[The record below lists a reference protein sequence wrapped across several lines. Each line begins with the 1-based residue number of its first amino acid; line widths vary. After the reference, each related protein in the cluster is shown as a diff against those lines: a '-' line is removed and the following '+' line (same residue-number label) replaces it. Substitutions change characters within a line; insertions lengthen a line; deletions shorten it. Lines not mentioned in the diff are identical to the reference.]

1 MAITIKA
8 YNRAV
13 EPNTIQGQVQTS
25 SNPTAY
31 GENTNGSQAIIA
43 GLGEAQKQLQGYVDD
58 QINLSVIDAKNQY
71 EAGMNDLLNN
81 PKTGLLNQQ
90 DMNALD
96 VVQKY
101 QEGESKL
108 RNEVLAG
115 LPNYKKA
122 QDTFLNMANEVNNR
136 NTGQMMKYQYAKD
149 MEHREL
155 TWNTFVD
162 NETDNLVQ
170 TNNAE
175 GLFTGFNRI
184 TATAYAL
191 YSNIYGKDKIDVM
204 IKERNTEMAN
214 NVLNNLVASSNASDY
229 DKALNILE
237 KISPFISDAKLTTMR
252 SMLQKRKHDNYL
264 LQIAKTARINHPNDP
279 KAQEKEI
286 REKAQKTIM
295 VGGSNSGNSTVDQF
309 IDAAHEFGVDP
320 RKLLSVGMRETGGDT
335 IDGMNMAA
343 GGGFGQITDETAQ
356 AYGLD
361 EKFPNW
367 QTDSR
372 QNIRAAAFIL
382 KKKTEEHGGD
392 EWAGVRAYN
401 GDGPMADEYLSQV
414 QTNYAGLENMDFSG
428 GNGAASFENN
438 LIQGFQNAAD
448 IPQNGPNGCAEEAL
462 SALSWANPWAANA
475 YQKGL
480 FNVEAMANDAKA
492 NGIKEIDYDPNQL
505 AIGDLVI
512 YTTKEGEYG
521 HTVVYDGH
529 GGFYGNSSSANGG
542 AGGKVHGTDINIPGM
557 TPAKILKTGASD
569 TGGAM
574 RQETIQ
580 VYDESEIQKAL
591 SLAAQFDAQEA
602 RATKMAN
609 DSLVRQG
616 LLEMQQLHDSG
627 NLDITSYQAIA
638 DKYGA
643 NNPDVYS
650 TLKSSISTYVSVRAS
665 GGIYGGGSGRGGR
678 SGGGYAGAG
687 KADMLVLK
695 SLFGQNGIETLS
707 DIQNYCANKGIVLTP
722 SQVNTLAKAAE
733 QYQTGTGEYKPMYEV
748 TAEQIQD
755 ASGIGKWEFKGNMAV
770 IQQLIRAAAVQ
781 YRAQHNGEEP
791 SLNQLIQFGVNA
803 VTKDAAGYS
812 QAQLRA
818 AGILS
823 VTPLYNG
830 YNIVKDWNHNT
841 YYIYTDHLQDIL
853 TGQTTLADVVEQA
866 EEAQANGTEN
876 DTDKDTANTSDTGA
890 YRAVYDTSSDTINN
904 YQSSEE
910 ENKEI
915 AESNTIGEVIE
926 NRLED
931 LKNTITSW
939 W

>member
-31 GENTNGSQAIIA
+31 GENTSGSQAITA
-43 GLGEAQKQLQGYVDD
+43 GLGEAQKQLQGYIDD
-58 QINLSVIDAKNQY
+58 QINLSVIDAKNKY
-71 EAGMNDLLNN
+71 EAGMNELLNN

-108 RNEVLAG
+108 RNEVMAG

-122 QDTFLNMANEVNNR
+122 QDTFLNMANEVNTR

-175 GLFTGFNRI
+175 GLFKGFNRI

-191 YSNIYGKDKIDVM
+191 YGNIYGKDKIDAM

-214 NVLNNLVASSNASDY
+214 NVLNNLVASGNASDY

-237 KISPFISDAKLTTMR
+237 KISPFINDAKLTTMR
-252 SMLQKRKHDNYL
+252 GMLQKRKHDIDL

-286 REKAQKTIM
+286 REKCTKTIM

-367 QTDSR
+367 RTDGR

-414 QTNYAGLENMDFSG
+414 KTNYAGLENMDFFG
-428 GNGAASFENN
+428 GNGVASFENN

-462 SALSWANPWAANA
+462 ASLSWANPWAANA

-480 FNVEAMANDAKA
+480 FNVEAMAKDAKA
-492 NGIKEIDYDPNQL
+492 NGIKEIEYDPNQL
-505 AIGDLVI
+505 AVGDLVI
-512 YTTKEGEYG
+512 YTTNEGEYG

-542 AGGKVHGTDINIPGM
+542 AGGKIHGTDINIPGM

-569 TGGAM
+569 TGGTM

-591 SLAAQFDAQEA
+591 SMAAQFDAQEA
-602 RATKMAN
+602 RAKKMAN
-609 DSLVRQG
+609 DALVRQG
-616 LLEMQQLHDSG
+616 QMEMQQLFNSG
-627 NLDITSYQAIA
+627 NRDMQSYLDIAS
-638 DKYGA
+638 KYGA
-643 NNPDVYS
+643 DNPEVYS
-650 TLKSSISTYVSVRAS
+650 TLKSSISTYVSARNS
-665 GGIYGGGSGRGGR
+665 GGLYGDS
-678 SGGGYAGAG
+678 SGGGHTSVG
-687 KADMLVLK
+687 KNMMTVLK
-695 SLFGQNGIETLS
+695 SMFGQKGIETFL
-707 DIQNYCANKGIVLTP
+707 DIQNYCTSNGIVLTP
-722 SQVNTLAKAAE
+722 SQANELAKAAE
-733 QYQTGTGEYKPMYEV
+733 QYQMGTGEYKPMYNI
-748 TAEQIQD
+748 TAEQIAGGMD
-755 ASGIGKWEFKGNMAV
+755 HRISAAEIKPYMPV
-770 IQQLIRAAAVQ
+770 IQQIVRGYAVQ
-781 YRAQHNGEEP
+781 YKQQHNGEEP
-791 SLNQLIQFGVNA
+791 SLNELIKFGVLA

-812 QAQLRA
+812 QAQMEA

-823 VTPLYNG
+823 VTPLENG
-830 YNIVKDWNHNT
+830 YNEVTDWNHHT
-841 YYIYTDHLQDIL
+841 YHIYTDHLQDIL
-853 TGQTTLADVVEQA
+853 TGQATLSDVVEQA
-866 EEAQANGTEN
+866 EAAQDNGT
-876 DTDKDTANTSDTGA
+876 DTDDSSTSSENTSVIDYVENKADEIADEVKDTVTTWAG
-890 YRAVYDTSSDTINN
+890 
-904 YQSSEE
+904 Q
-910 ENKEI
+910 
-915 AESNTIGEVIE
+915 
-926 NRLED
+926 L
-931 LKNTITSW
+931 TSW
-939 W
+939 F

>member
-25 SNPTAY
+25 SNPLAY
-31 GENTNGSQAIIA
+31 GENTSGSQAITA
-43 GLGEAQKQLQGYVDD
+43 GLGEAQKQLQGYIDD
-58 QINLSVIDAKNQY
+58 QINLSVIDAKNKY

-191 YSNIYGKDKIDVM
+191 YGNIYGKDKIDAM

-214 NVLNNLVASSNASDY
+214 NVLNNLVASGNASDY

-237 KISPFISDAKLTTMR
+237 KISPFINDAKLTTMR
-252 SMLQKRKHDNYL
+252 GMLQKRKHDVDL

-286 REKAQKTIM
+286 REKCTKTIM

-367 QTDSR
+367 RTDGR

-401 GDGPMADEYLSQV
+401 GDSPMADEYLSQV
-414 QTNYAGLENMDFSG
+414 KTNYAGLENMDFSG
-428 GNGAASFENN
+428 GNGVASFENN

-462 SALSWANPWAANA
+462 ASLSWANPWAANA

-480 FNVEAMANDAKA
+480 FNVEEMAKDAKA
-492 NGIKEIDYDPNQL
+492 NGIKEIEYDPNQL
-505 AIGDLVI
+505 AVGDLVI
-512 YTTKEGEYG
+512 YTTNEGEYG

-574 RQETIQ
+574 REETIQ

-591 SLAAQFDAQEA
+591 SMAAQFDAQEA
-602 RATKMAN
+602 RAKKMAN
-609 DSLVRQG
+609 DALVRQG
-616 LLEMQQLHDSG
+616 QMEMQQLFNSG
-627 NLDITSYQAIA
+627 NRDMQSYLDIAS
-638 DKYGA
+638 KYGA
-643 NNPDVYS
+643 DNPEVYS
-650 TLKSSISTYVSVRAS
+650 TLKSSISTYVSAGNS
-665 GGIYGGGSGRGGR
+665 GGLYGDS
-678 SGGGYAGAG
+678 SGGGHTSVG
-687 KADMLVLK
+687 KNMMTVLK
-695 SLFGQNGIETLS
+695 SMFGQKGIETFL
-707 DIQNYCANKGIVLTP
+707 DMQNYCTSNGIVLTP
-722 SQVNTLAKAAE
+722 SQANELAKAAE
-733 QYQTGTGEYKPMYEV
+733 QYQMGTGEYKPMYNI
-748 TAEQIQD
+748 TAEQIHN
-755 ASGIGKWEFKGNMAV
+755 ASGINEEEFKGNMPV
-770 IQQLIRAAAVQ
+770 IQQIVRGYAVKYKQ
-781 YRAQHNGEEP
+781 QHNGEEP
-791 SLNQLIQFGVNA
+791 PLDELIKFGVKA

-812 QAQLRA
+812 QAQMEA

-823 VTPLYNG
+823 VRPLDNG
-830 YNIVKDWNHNT
+830 YNEVTDRYHHT

-853 TGQTTLADVVEQA
+853 TGQATLSDVVEQA
-866 EEAQANGTEN
+866 EEAQANGT
-876 DTDKDTANTSDTGA
+876 DTEDSGTSGE
-890 YRAVYDTSSDTINN
+890 DTSVID
-904 YQSSEE
+904 YV
-910 ENKEI
+910 ENK
-915 AESNTIGEVIE
+915 AEEVV
-926 NRLED
+926 NDVKDAVTTWYGQL
-931 LKNTITSW
+931 TSW

>member
-58 QINLSVIDAKNQY
+58 QINLSVIDAKNKY

-191 YSNIYGKDKIDVM
+191 YGNIYGKDKLDAM

-214 NVLNNLVASSNASDY
+214 NVLNNLVTSGNAGDY

-237 KISPFISDAKLTTMR
+237 KISPFINDAKLTTMR
-252 SMLQKRKHDNYL
+252 GMLQKRKHDNGL
-264 LQIAKTARINHPNDP
+264 LQLAKEAREKFPNDP
-279 KAQEKEI
+279 KGQEKWI
-286 REKAQKTIM
+286 REHSTKNIM

-542 AGGKVHGTDINIPGM
+542 AGGKIHGTDINIPGM

-569 TGGAM
+569 TGGTM

-591 SLAAQFDAQEA
+591 SLSAQFDAQEA

-650 TLKSSISTYVSVRAS
+650 TLKSSISTYVSARNS
-665 GGIYGGGSGRGGR
+665 GGLYGDS
-678 SGGGYAGAG
+678 SGGGHTSVG
-687 KADMLVLK
+687 KNMMTVLK
-695 SLFGQNGIETLS
+695 SMFGQKGIETFL
-707 DIQNYCANKGIVLTP
+707 DMQNYCANKGIVLTP
-722 SQVNTLAKAAE
+722 SQANELAKAAE
-733 QYQTGTGEYKPMYEV
+733 QYQTGTGEYKPMYNI
-748 TAEQIQD
+748 TAEQIHN
-755 ASGIGKWEFKGNMAV
+755 ASGINEEEFKGNMPV
-770 IQQLIRAAAVQ
+770 IQQIVRGYAVQ
-781 YRAQHNGEEP
+781 YKQQHNGEEP
-791 SLNQLIQFGVNA
+791 SLDQLIKFGVNA

-812 QAQLRA
+812 QAQMEA

-823 VTPLYNG
+823 VTPLENG
-830 YNIVKDWNHNT
+830 YNEVTDWNHHT

-853 TGQTTLADVVEQA
+853 TGQATLSDVVEQA
-866 EEAQANGTEN
+866 EAAQDNGT
-876 DTDKDTANTSDTGA
+876 DTDDSSTSSENTSVIDYVENKADEIVDEVKDTVTTWAG
-890 YRAVYDTSSDTINN
+890 
-904 YQSSEE
+904 Q
-910 ENKEI
+910 
-915 AESNTIGEVIE
+915 
-926 NRLED
+926 L
-931 LKNTITSW
+931 TSW
-939 W
+939 F

>member
-31 GENTNGSQAIIA
+31 GENTSGSQAIIA

-58 QINLSVIDAKNQY
+58 QINLSVIDAKNKY
-71 EAGMNDLLNN
+71 EAGMNELLNN

-122 QDTFLNMANEVNNR
+122 QDTFLNMANEVNTR

-162 NETDNLVQ
+162 NETDNLAQ

-191 YSNIYGKDKIDVM
+191 YGNIYGKDKIDAM

-214 NVLNNLVASSNASDY
+214 NVLNNLVASGNASDY

-237 KISPFISDAKLTTMR
+237 KISPFINDAKLTTMR
-252 SMLQKRKHDNYL
+252 GMLQKRKHDVDL

-286 REKAQKTIM
+286 REKCTKTIM

-367 QTDSR
+367 RTDGR

-414 QTNYAGLENMDFSG
+414 KTNYAGLENMDFSG
-428 GNGAASFENN
+428 GNGVASFENN

-462 SALSWANPWAANA
+462 ASLSWANPWAANA

-480 FNVEAMANDAKA
+480 FNVEEMAKDAKA
-492 NGIKEIDYDPNQL
+492 NGIKEIEYDPNQL
-505 AIGDLVI
+505 AVGDLVI
-512 YTTKEGEYG
+512 YTTNEGEYG

-574 RQETIQ
+574 REETIQ

-591 SLAAQFDAQEA
+591 SMAAQFDAQEA
-602 RATKMAN
+602 RAKKMTN
-609 DSLVRQG
+609 DALVRQG
-616 LLEMQQLHDSG
+616 QMEMQQLFNSG
-627 NLDITSYQAIA
+627 NRDMQSYLDIAS
-638 DKYGA
+638 KYGA
-643 NNPDVYS
+643 DNPEVYS
-650 TLKSSISTYVSVRAS
+650 TLKSSISTYVSARNS
-665 GGIYGGGSGRGGR
+665 GGLYGDS
-678 SGGGYAGAG
+678 SGGGHTSVG
-687 KADMLVLK
+687 KNMMTVLK
-695 SLFGQNGIETLS
+695 SMFGQKGIETFL
-707 DIQNYCANKGIVLTP
+707 DMQNYCTSNGIVLTP
-722 SQVNTLAKAAE
+722 SQANELAKAAE
-733 QYQTGTGEYKPMYEV
+733 QYQMGTGEYKPMYNI
-748 TAEQIQD
+748 TAEQIHN
-755 ASGIGKWEFKGNMAV
+755 ASGINEEEFKGNMPV
-770 IQQLIRAAAVQ
+770 IQQIVRGYAVKYKQ
-781 YRAQHNGEEP
+781 QHNGEEP
-791 SLNQLIQFGVNA
+791 PLDELIKFGILA

-812 QAQLRA
+812 QAQMEA

-823 VTPLYNG
+823 VRPLDNG
-830 YNIVKDWNHNT
+830 YNEVTDRYHHT

-853 TGQTTLADVVEQA
+853 TGQATLSDVVEQA
-866 EEAQANGTEN
+866 EEAQANGT
-876 DTDKDTANTSDTGA
+876 DTEDSGTSGE
-890 YRAVYDTSSDTINN
+890 DTSVID
-904 YQSSEE
+904 YV
-910 ENKEI
+910 ENK
-915 AESNTIGEVIE
+915 AEEVV
-926 NRLED
+926 NDVKDAVTTWYGQL
-931 LKNTITSW
+931 TSW

>member
-25 SNPTAY
+25 SNPLAY
-31 GENTNGSQAIIA
+31 GENTSGSQAITA
-43 GLGEAQKQLQGYVDD
+43 GLGEAQKQLQGYIDD
-58 QINLSVIDAKNQY
+58 QINLSVIDAKNKY
-71 EAGMNDLLNN
+71 EAGMNELLNN

-108 RNEVLAG
+108 RNEVMAG

-122 QDTFLNMANEVNNR
+122 QDTFLNMANEVNTR

-175 GLFTGFNRI
+175 GLFNGFNRI

-191 YSNIYGKDKIDVM
+191 YGNIYGKDKIDAM

-214 NVLNNLVASSNASDY
+214 NVLNNLVTSGNAGDY

-237 KISPFISDAKLTTMR
+237 KISPFINDAKLTTMR
-252 SMLQKRKHDNYL
+252 GMLQKRKHDNGL
-264 LQIAKTARINHPNDP
+264 LQLAKEAREKFPNDP
-279 KAQEKEI
+279 KGQEKWI
-286 REKAQKTIM
+286 REHSTKNIM
-295 VGGSNSGNSTVDQF
+295 VGGSNSGNSTIDQF

-367 QTDSR
+367 RTDGR

-414 QTNYAGLENMDFSG
+414 KTNYAGLENMDFSG
-428 GNGAASFENN
+428 GNGVASFENN

-462 SALSWANPWAANA
+462 ASLSWANPWAANA

-492 NGIKEIDYDPNQL
+492 NGIKEIEYDINQL
-505 AIGDLVI
+505 AVGDLVI
-512 YTTKEGEYG
+512 YTTNEGEYG

-569 TGGAM
+569 TGGVM
-574 RQETIQ
+574 REETIQ

-591 SLAAQFDAQEA
+591 SMAAQFDAQEA
-602 RATKMAN
+602 RAKKMAN
-609 DSLVRQG
+609 DALVRQG
-616 LLEMQQLHDSG
+616 QMEMQQLFNSG
-627 NLDITSYQAIA
+627 NRDMQSYLDIAS
-638 DKYGA
+638 KYGA
-643 NNPDVYS
+643 DNPEVYS
-650 TLKSSISTYVSVRAS
+650 TLKSSISTYVSARNS
-665 GGIYGGGSGRGGR
+665 GGLYGDS

-748 TAEQIQD
+748 TAEQIQN
-755 ASGIGKWEFKGNMAV
+755 ASGISAGEFKGNMAV
-770 IQQLIRAAAVQ
+770 IQQLIRTAAVQ
-781 YRAQHNGEEP
+781 YRTQHNGEEP

-812 QAQLRA
+812 QAQMEA

-823 VTPLYNG
+823 VTPLENG
-830 YNIVKDWNHNT
+830 YNEVTDWNHHT

-853 TGQTTLADVVEQA
+853 TGQATLSDVVEQA
-866 EEAQANGTEN
+866 EAAQDNGT
-876 DTDKDTANTSDTGA
+876 DTDDSSTSSENTSVIDYVENKADEIVDEVKDTVTTWAG
-890 YRAVYDTSSDTINN
+890 
-904 YQSSEE
+904 Q
-910 ENKEI
+910 
-915 AESNTIGEVIE
+915 
-926 NRLED
+926 L
-931 LKNTITSW
+931 TSW